1 MSAFVPPPPQRPW
14 GHRLFFPAAALYGAL
29 SVPLW
34 VAGYFGWLGIGWT
47 PALHAHEMLMGYALA
62 VVGGFLLTRPSGMAL
77 TVAFAAWL
85 AGRLAVLAGLPPEIA
100 APLALAYPVALFV
113 VAGVPFL
120 RAAKSGHNKLFG
132 PVIGAFALAE
142 ALVWW
147 GGDGGR
153 TGALFALHLVG
164 ILMLVMGGRIIPSA
178 TAGEVRRQGG
188 TLVERVQP
196 RLEWAGVA
204 GAVLAALT
212 VARRGDDRPAGL
224 DRGGGRRAG
233 RGDRLGTSGALA
245 DGRRAEAPGPVEP
258 ASGLRLARARLAV
271 PGGGAAGS
279 ADRRG
284 GLARHRGGCAGHAG
298 RLHDGARNPAAGG
311 SAAGFLPARHRRHRS
326 GRAVRRAA
334 RRRGQHG
341 AGPADAC
348 GGAGLDGGASSGVVG
363 AVARAEADQ
372 GVTSAP

>member
-1 MSAFVPPPPQRPW
+1 MSAFVPPAPQRPW

-62 VVGGFLLTRPSGMAL
+62 VVGGFLLTRPSRVAL
-77 TVAFAAWL
+77 AVAFAAWL
-85 AGRLAVLAGLPPEIA
+85 AGRLAMLGGLPPEIA
-100 APLALAYPVALFV
+100 APVALAYPVALFA

-120 RAAKSGHNKLFG
+120 RAAKSSHNFLFG

-178 TAGEVRRQGG
+178 TAGEVRKQGG

-196 RLEWAGVA
+196 RLEWAGVG
-204 GAVLAALT
+204 GAVLATLT
-212 VARRGDDRPAGL
+212 VAAGDPFGPLAWIGAAG
-224 DRGGGRRAG
+224 A
-233 RGDRLGTSGALA
+233 ALA
-245 DGRRAEAPGPVEP
+245 GVTAWA
-258 ASGLRLARARLAV
+258 RLARWRTDAVQKRPDLWSLHLGYGWLGLGWLFLGVERLD
-271 PGGGAAGS
+271 P
-279 ADRRG
+279 
-284 GLARHRGGCAGHAG
+284 LT
-298 RLHDGARNPAAGG
+298 
-311 SAAGFLPARHRRHRS
+311 
-326 GRAVRRAA
+326 
-334 RRRGQHG
+334 
-341 AGPADAC
+341 
-348 GGAGLDGGASSGVVG
+348 GGAGWHVLGVG
-363 AVARAEADQ
+363 ALGTLAASMMVRVTLQREALPPDFPWPATAAIGLVGLSAALRVAAAS
-372 GVTSAP
+372 TAPDWLIPAAAVAWAAAHLLVLWVLLRVPKRIRV

>member
-14 GHRLFFPAAALYGAL
+14 GHRLFFPAAALYAAL

-62 VVGGFLLTRPSGMAL
+62 VVGGFLLTRPSGVAL

-85 AGRLAVLAGLPPEIA
+85 AGRLAVLGGLPPEVA
-100 APLALAYPVALFV
+100 APVALSYPVALFV
-113 VAGVPFL
+113 VAGLPFL
-120 RAAKSGHNKLFG
+120 RAAKSGHNMLFG

-178 TAGEVRRQGG
+178 TAGEVRKQGG

-212 VARRGDDRPAGL
+212 VAV
-224 DRGGGRRAG
+224 GGG
-233 RGDRLGTSGALA
+233 
-245 DGRRAEAPGPVEP
+245 V
-258 ASGLRLARARLAV
+258 
-271 PGGGAAGS
+271 GGAAGPL
-279 ADRRG
+279 AWIGAAGAALAGVTAWAR
-284 GLARHRGGCAGHAG
+284 LARWRTGAVLG
-298 RLHDGARNPAAGG
+298 RPDLWSLHLGYGWLG
-311 SAAGFLPARHRRHRS
+311 LGWLFLGVERLAPLT
-326 GRAVRRAA
+326 
-334 RRRGQHG
+334 
-341 AGPADAC
+341 
-348 GGAGLDGGASSGVVG
+348 GGAGWHVIGAGALGTLAASMMVRATLQREALSPNFSRPATAAIALVGLSAALRVAAASTAPDLLMPAAALAWSGAHLLVLWVLLR
-363 AVARAEADQ
+363 VPKRIRA
-372 GVTSAP
+372 